1 MRPVLFE
8 AAEKGPTVGALFF
21 VVGVDGVFEEADD
34 PKPLPLGSD
43 RTEPAVVRHR

>member
-1 MRPVLFE
+1 MLFE
-8 AAEKGPTVGALFF
+8 AVEKRPTIGTLGL
-21 VVGVDGVFEEADD
+21 VVGINSRFEEADD